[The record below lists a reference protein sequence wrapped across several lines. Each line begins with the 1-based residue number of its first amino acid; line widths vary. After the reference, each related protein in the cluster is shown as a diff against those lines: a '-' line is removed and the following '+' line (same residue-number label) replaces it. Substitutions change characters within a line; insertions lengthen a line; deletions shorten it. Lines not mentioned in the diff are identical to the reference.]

1 MKIAIVLGNRM
12 NDDGSLSKI
21 MIKRLLLTLKFDK
34 VYHPDLIITS
44 GGIANELAGVAEGA
58 KMKEWLIEHG
68 IEEERIIAEV
78 ESHTTRENAMYSV
91 PIALSYHPDTII
103 VITSSDHYEARNYS
117 VVSIF
122 NNAIND
128 DTIDTIFYT
137 NSKIE

>member
-12 NDDGSLSKI
+12 NDDGSLSEI
-21 MIKRLLLTLKFDK
+21 MLKRLALTLKFDAL
-34 VYHPDLIITS
+34 YHPDLIITS
-44 GGIANELAGVAEGA
+44 GGIANPIAGVAEGA

-68 IEEERIIAEV
+68 IEEKRIIAEV
-78 ESHTTRENAMYSV
+78 ESHTTRENAQYSV
-91 PIALSYHPDTII
+91 PIALKFHPDTII

-128 DTIDTIFYT
+128 PNIDTIFYT
-137 NSKIE
+137 NSAL

>member
-58 KMKEWLIEHG
+58 G
-68 IEEERIIAEV
+68 NR
-78 ESHTTRENAMYSV
+78 R
-91 PIALSYHPDTII
+91 
-103 VITSSDHYEARNYS
+103 VIHLHSEARVERAAS
-117 VVSIF
+117 C
-122 NNAIND
+122 
-128 DTIDTIFYT
+128 
-137 NSKIE
+137 